1 MKPWMHKAQ
10 LTTLKRLALLTA
22 FSCASMAANADQN
35 TGKITVF
42 HLNGDV
48 PDRGVCIQ
56 MNPAGS
62 IPYLCLYKSNSLYKE
77 LTALLLAGHLS
88 AKTCTVSWTTAGIN
102 WAECY

>member
-1 MKPWMHKAQ
+1 MTRWMHKAQ
-10 LTTLKRLALLTA
+10 LANFKRLALLIA
-22 FSCASMAANADQN
+22 LSCATTAAHADQN

-56 MNPAGS
+56 MNPASS
-62 IPYLCLYKSNSLYKE
+62 IPYLCLYKSNALYKE
-77 LTALLLAGHLS
+77 ITALLLAGHLS